1 MANDIDMMKDIDL
14 LQSRKETKQQGYDLN
29 DLYFY
34 KYIEFNPKKLEKLKK
49 LYIENYKFLD
59 NYV

>member
-1 MANDIDMMKDIDL
+1 MANDKNMMEDVNL
-14 LQSRKETKQQGYDLN
+14 LQRHEETLQQGYDLN

-34 KYIEFNPKKLEKLKK
+34 RFIDPSPKKLEELKK
-49 LYIENYKFLD
+49 LYIKKYGFLD

>member
-1 MANDIDMMKDIDL
+1 MANDYDMMKDIDEL
-14 LQSRKETKQQGYDLN
+14 ELNQETQQQGYDLN

-34 KYIEFNPKKLEKLKK
+34 KYVEPNPEKLEELKK
-49 LYIENYKFLD
+49 LYIKKYGFLD

>member
-1 MANDIDMMKDIDL
+1 MANDIDMMRDIDE
-14 LQSRKETKQQGYDLN
+14 LQSKNRTKQQGYDLN

-34 KYIEFNPKKLEKLKK
+34 KYIEPNKEKLEYLKK
-49 LYIENYKFLD
+49 LYTKQYKFLD